1 MKTRNFI
8 AVLVLMLGAFSMV
21 IGQKTYYKV
30 DGVEFYIL
38 DNVTKKPN
46 LTKVFNCTGVISL
59 DTENR
64 NIDVF
69 FPSDTDQR
77 LTIYLGKSELKQKD
91 DGTQYVSI
99 NGYDIDNSYVKVFY
113 AEDSITLA
121 YNVGSDMKMMVYY
134 ITKI

>member
-1 MKTRNFI
+1 
-8 AVLVLMLGAFSMV
+8 MV